1 MERNILMERVY
12 PRLKSYCQGRG
23 YDFQVVDMR
32 WGVRD
37 ESTDD
42 HMTTELCMREL
53 RACQKLSTGPNF
65 IVSWIR
71 VSNAVFLYRY
81 VTQFVSLYFQTFL
94 GQKYGYRP
102 FPVNISASEFEK
114 LLGTVENQD
123 DVALLKHWFWRDDN
137 AFPAQYLLQPIMSL
151 LPHHRDYANEELR
164 KKASAEW
171 WMAFERMQIVLRA
184 AADNALEE
192 AERHKYHMS
201 GIARAA
207 SVPLLC
213 FADMVCLSVTPSCK
227 CPGKRVRQRKG

>member
-1 MERNILMERVY
+1 MRGKDRTHWLTVFVSLLDTSVERNTLMERVY

-65 IVSWIR
+65 IVSLIR
-71 VSNAVFLYRY
+71 SEMQNPLYAVGDYSRSTSHMFAFL
-81 VTQFVSLYFQTFL
+81 QTFL

-102 FPVNISASEFEK
+102 FPVQIHVTEFEK
-114 LLGTVENQD
+114 LLGAVDNQD

-137 AFPAQYLLQPIMSL
+137 SVPAQYLLQPITSL
-151 LPHHRDYANEELR
+151 LPHYRDYANEESR

-171 WMAFERMQIVLRA
+171 WTAFERMQVVLRA
-184 AADNALEE
+184 AADKALKNES
-192 AERHKYHMS
+192 ERHKYYMS
-201 GIARAA
+201 G
-207 SVPLLC
+207 
-213 FADMVCLSVTPSCK
+213 MW
-227 CPGKRVRQRKG
+227 